1 MALRDVGK
9 MAIAAVLALSLGVP
23 PAVAGDRDW
32 HDGGR
37 NRHDDRDRGHDRHY
51 DHDRG
56 GGRRDYPGPRPDYRY
71 GAPPPGW
78 YSHGGYPVRHWDVP
92 PARRRV
98 YRDVV
103 VVRPYGH
110 WYGGYGHYRRD
121 DDAIFFLSLTAIT
134 LLALNNLNES
144 QQRAHE
150 EAQIRATTAPV
161 GQPVIWSDGP
171 ATGAVTTLREG
182 HTPQGAY
189 CREFQQQVTIGGRT
203 EDAYGTA
210 CRQPDGSWQVVG

>member
-1 MALRDVGK
+1 MSLRDLGK
-9 MAIAAVLALSLGVP
+9 LAVAAAMALSLGAP
-23 PAVAGDRDW
+23 PAMAADWDRDGRGHW
-32 HDGGR
+32 HD
-37 NRHDDRDRGHDRHY
+37 RHDDRDRGRGRDWDDDRF
-51 DHDRG
+51 RSG
-56 GGRRDYPGPRPDYRY
+56 PDYRY
-71 GAPPPGW
+71 GGPPPGW
-78 YSHGGYPVRHWDVP
+78 YDRGGYPVRHWDVP

-121 DDAIFFLSLTAIT
+121 DDAALFLGLTAIS
-134 LLALNNLNES
+134 LVALGALSEA

-150 EAQIRATTAPV
+150 DAQVRATMAPV
-161 GQPVIWSDGP
+161 GQPIIWSDGP
-171 ATGAVTTLREG
+171 ATGAVTTMREG
-182 HTPQGAY
+182 RTPQGAY

-210 CRQPDGSWQVVG
+210 CQQPDGSWQVVQ

>member
-9 MAIAAVLALSLGVP
+9 LAVASVLALCLAVP
-23 PAVAGDRDW
+23 PAVAGDRDR
-32 HDGGR
+32 DGRGR
-37 NRHDDRDRGHDRHY
+37 DWHDDRDRGR

-56 GGRRDYPGPRPDYRY
+56 RDRWDDRGPGPAYRY
-71 GAPPPGW
+71 GGPPPGW
-78 YSHGGYPVRHWDVP
+78 YDRGGYPVRHWDVP

-121 DDAIFFLSLTAIT
+121 NDALAFLGLTAIT
-134 LLALNNLNES
+134 LLALNSLNEG

-150 EAQIRATTAPV
+150 DAQIRATTAPI
-161 GQPVIWSDGP
+161 GQPIIWSDGQ
-171 ATGAVTTLREG
+171 ATGTVTSLREG
-182 HTPQGAY
+182 RTPQGAY
-189 CREFQQQVTIGGRT
+189 CREFQQRVTIGGRT

-210 CRQPDGSWQVVG
+210 CQQPDGSWQVVG